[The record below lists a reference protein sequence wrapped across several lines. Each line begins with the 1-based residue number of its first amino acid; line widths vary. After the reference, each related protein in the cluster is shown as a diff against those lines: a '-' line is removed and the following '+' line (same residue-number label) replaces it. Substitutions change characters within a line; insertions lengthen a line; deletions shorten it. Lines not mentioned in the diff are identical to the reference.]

1 MNTLPTSRLTPTA
14 PTAST
19 DSSHLP
25 QHQPPPPPPHHFHP
39 QPSPPPFCKH
49 YSLSNHRPSP
59 VTHPTSLYHH
69 CTDTHITALHG
80 TSPLT
85 FTLCTMHWRI
95 CILRVTFDLL
105 LLFLSPLLLLSFSF
119 RHRQRKQ
126 SSKAEQN
133 FPHGHCILVNSSGQI
148 QVKTAP
154 VLLQPILLK
163 LHCSDFF
170 FCTPCLCLLFVPFS
184 FSPRNHISLFL
195 HVFSRPLGVIY
206 LCAPAYITAIASAGP
221 TTHFRPL
228 VHNFAV
234 FSP

>member
-25 QHQPPPPPPHHFHP
+25 QHQPPPPPHHFHP

-105 LLFLSPLLLLSFSF
+105 LLFHSLLLLPSFSF

-163 LHCSDFF
+163 LHCSDCFFSARPVCVCCLFPFPFPLGIIYLF
-170 FCTPCLCLLFVPFS
+170 FCM
-184 FSPRNHISLFL
+184 FSP
-195 HVFSRPLGVIY
+195 VP
-206 LCAPAYITAIASAGP
+206 
-221 TTHFRPL
+221 
-228 VHNFAV
+228 
-234 FSP
+234 

>member
-1 MNTLPTSRLTPTA
+1 MNPLSPHP
-14 PTAST
+14 
-19 DSSHLP
+19 DSLQLHQLLP
-25 QHQPPPPPPHHFHP
+25 QTPATFRSTNPPPPPHHFHP

-105 LLFLSPLLLLSFSF
+105 LLFLSLLLLLSFSF

-154 VLLQPILLK
+154 VLLQPNLLK

-170 FCTPCLCLLFVPFS
+170 LHALFVFAVC
-184 FSPRNHISLFL
+184 SLFL
-195 HVFSRPLGVIY
+195 FP
-206 LCAPAYITAIASAGP
+206 
-221 TTHFRPL
+221 
-228 VHNFAV
+228 
-234 FSP
+234 

>member
-1 MNTLPTSRLTPTA
+1 MLRVTPRARNGQRTKVA
-14 PTAST
+14 ATPATFRSIN
-19 DSSHLP
+19 
-25 QHQPPPPPPHHFHP
+25 PPPPPHHFHP
-39 QPSPPPFCKH
+39 QPSTPPFCKH

-59 VTHPTSLYHH
+59 VIHPTSLYHH

-105 LLFLSPLLLLSFSF
+105 LLFLGLLLLLSFSF

-133 FPHGHCILVNSSGQI
+133 FPHGHCILVKSSGQI

-154 VLLQPILLK
+154 VLLQPILPK

-170 FCTPCLCLLFVPFS
+170 LHALFVFAVC
-184 FSPRNHISLFL
+184 SLFL
-195 HVFSRPLGVIY
+195 FP
-206 LCAPAYITAIASAGP
+206 
-221 TTHFRPL
+221 
-228 VHNFAV
+228 
-234 FSP
+234 